1 MDSEPGTSK
10 ETNEQQQQCE
20 ILYRGEKNCCV
31 PQCGNNSRKNP
42 LLSFHK
48 IPKDESLRKKWTKLL
63 KTKGLCNPTNNH
75 LVCSAHFPG
84 GKKTYDNNMPT
95 IFDTTKPLK
104 QRRLIVKR
112 ELCNLSEANE
122 TSSTDIVTTEDTTKE
137 EPVEQLSICTIREQL
152 EALKEEYK
160 QLEAKYDRDTKEM
173 KNCLFRL
180 ERFISSDID
189 FKFYTGFPDYTT
201 FKAFFNYLS
210 PECCHLNY
218 HGSTTAPILSDTQK
232 KCGKQRSL
240 SPEEELFMVLS
251 RLRCGFLGQDLA
263 HRYGISPSHLSRIWT
278 TWITFLHQRLRA
290 MPIWPSREFVDS
302 NMPACFKEEF
312 PNTRVIIDCTE
323 FYIEKPSSFRS
334 QSVTFSSYKN
344 HNTAKGLLGISP
356 SGYPSYVSSLYVGR
370 VSDKKIT
377 CDCGILNLLGPGDQV
392 MADRGFDIQGDLPTG
407 VTLNIPPFLNGND
420 ELTLEETVSTRKIAS
435 ARIHVERAIAR
446 IKNYR
451 LLHQVIPLS
460 MASDLDKIWGVCSYL
475 TLFLPPLIINEC

>member
-1 MDSEPGTSK
+1 
-10 ETNEQQQQCE
+10 
-20 ILYRGEKNCCV
+20 
-31 PQCGNNSRKNP
+31 
-42 LLSFHK
+42 
-48 IPKDESLRKKWTKLL
+48 
-63 KTKGLCNPTNNH
+63 
-75 LVCSAHFPG
+75 
-84 GKKTYDNNMPT
+84 MPT

-104 QRRLIVKR
+104 QRRLIVKH

-122 TSSTDIVTTEDTTKE
+122 TSSTDIVTTEDTTEE

-251 RLRCGFLGQDLA
+251 RLRCRFLGQDLA

-302 NMPACFKEEF
+302 NMPACFEDEF

-334 QSVTFSSYKN
+334 QLVTFSISII
-344 HNTAKGLLGISP
+344 AKGLLGIST
-356 SGYPSYVSSLYVGR
+356 SGYPSLFYMWGESVVHVTVEFLICWMVISNGR
-370 VSDKKIT
+370 
-377 CDCGILNLLGPGDQV
+377 
-392 MADRGFDIQGDLPTG
+392 FDIQGDLPTG
-407 VTLNIPPFLNGND
+407 VTNIPPFLNGIQ
-420 ELTLEETVSTRKIAS
+420 LTLEETVSIS
-435 ARIHVERAIAR
+435 ARIHVERAIAG

-475 TLFLPPLIINEC
+475 TLFLPPHVKYCKLFTDIFDIVKISSNVTHHYYVNL